1 MYIDTITFIAIYI
14 IIFLL
19 CVNKNESVRAV
30 GAILLVCHLTHDM
43 FYANTPWP
51 AFTDWGALALA
62 GTLILSRDP
71 FATTVGVVM
80 SAAHIRNLI
89 YGDQKFYRP

>member
-1 MYIDTITFIAIYI
+1 MNVDNIIFISIYV

-19 CVNKNESVRAV
+19 CVNQNESVRAV

-43 FYANTPWP
+43 FYPNTPWP
-51 AFTDWGALALA
+51 AFTDWGALAI
-62 GTLILSRDP
+62 GSVLILSRDT
-71 FATTVGVVM
+71 FAATVGVVM
-80 SAAHIRNLI
+80 TAAHIRNLI